1 MLSFFLCSA
10 NYFYAQSLPKGK
22 YQRNRERV
30 IDIIHY
36 KANLNFDF
44 NKRKLQGEA
53 TVVFS
58 PLVKIDS
65 FPLDAYRLEVKEIN
79 LIENGA
85 AKPLKFALNEETVEI
100 DLGRICLPK
109 DPLTVS
115 ILYSAQPN
123 SGMYFLGDHAN
134 KSQFIIK
141 DKNLLFPS
149 ELNSRPW
156 R

>member
-1 MLSFFLCSA
+1 
-10 NYFYAQSLPKGK
+10 
-22 YQRNRERV
+22 V

-65 FPLDAYRLEVKEIN
+65 FPLDAYRLEVKEVN

-85 AKPLKFALNEETVEI
+85 TKPLKFTLNEETVEI

-109 DPLTVS
+109 R
-115 ILYSAQPN
+115 
-123 SGMYFLGDHAN
+123 YFDCNH
-134 KSQFIIK
+134 S
-141 DKNLLFPS
+141 LFS
-149 ELNSRPW
+149 ST
-156 R
+156 